1 MSNTTPLPIVK
12 KCARCGGTHDEM
24 FPDVYCWE
32 ETFRMYFDPEF
43 FADPILVKICKRI
56 SERYNKSIDS
66 AIEAMNKQEQ
76 GK

>member
-32 ETFRMYFDPEF
+32 ETFRMIYGSNF
-43 FADPILVKICKRI
+43 CKAMENDKELIAIYNRI
-56 SERYNKSIDS
+56 QQRYENNKEQ
-66 AIEAMNKQEQ
+66 IE
-76 GK
+76 